1 MTEQTATTPDFSGSS
16 GTPGPTGRRGPAA
29 LRHRGFRQLAGAWVF
44 TNAADSALYLMLAV
58 WVKELT
64 GSDGAA
70 GAVLATLGLP
80 ALIAPFLGQLADR
93 VSRKWLLAVGNLA
106 MALVVLS
113 LVLVGGA
120 EDVWAI
126 YAVTFLYGAMGF
138 LTASAQSGLVRDL
151 LSDDELAG
159 GNGLLTTVDQAFRLV
174 SPLVGTALYVAA
186 GPRAVVVLTAACF
199 TVSAILLTRVEVV
212 ETGRPEASGSGYWA
226 ELVGGVRHLVAT
238 APLGVLTV
246 TMTLGMAATG
256 FVNVAIFPMMEHGLG
271 VAPSMLGVLV
281 SVQGVG
287 AVLGGLTVARVITR
301 WDEIRAIAIGLA
313 VMVAGMA
320 PFAFIGLID
329 LPQPVVVGVGG
340 AGLAL
345 VGLGVPWAI
354 VGFVTLRQRLTPAH
368 LQGRVA
374 AATNIAFNLPQTLA
388 ALAAAALIGLIDYR
402 VLVVLTALC
411 LLVAAALSARVRPI
425 TQAPLGQS

>member
-1 MTEQTATTPDFSGSS
+1 M
-16 GTPGPTGRRGPAA
+16 
-29 LRHRGFRQLAGAWVF
+29 F
-44 TNAADSALYLMLAV
+44 TNIADSALYLMLAV

-70 GAVLATLGLP
+70 GLVLATLGLP
-80 ALIAPFLGQLADR
+80 AVIAPFIGQLADR
-93 VSRKWLLAVGNLA
+93 VSRKWLLAAGNLA

-113 LVLVGGA
+113 LVLVGGV
-120 EDVWAI
+120 EHIWAI

-151 LSDDELAG
+151 LTDDELAG

-186 GPRAVVVLTAACF
+186 GPRAVIILTAACF
-199 TVSAILLTRVEVV
+199 AISAVLLTRVEVT
-212 ETGRPEASGSGYWA
+212 ETGRPEPSSSSYWS
-226 ELVGGVRHLVAT
+226 ELAGGLRHLVAT
-238 APLGVLTV
+238 TPLGVLTV

-287 AVLGGLTVARVITR
+287 AVLGGLTVARLISR
-301 WDEIRAIAIGLA
+301 WDEVRTIAIGLA

-320 PFAFIGLID
+320 PFTFIGFIL
-329 LPQPVVVGVGG
+329 LPQPLVVGAGVT
-340 AGLAL
+340 GLAL
-345 VGLGVPWAI
+345 VGLGVPWAV

-368 LQGRVA
+368 LQGRVTV
-374 AATNIAFNLPQTLA
+374 ATNIAFSLPQTLA
-388 ALAAAALIGLIDYR
+388 ALAAAAVIGVIDYR
-402 VLVVLTALC
+402 VLVVLTALS
-411 LLVAAALSARVRPI
+411 LLAAAALSARVRPTI
-425 TQAPLGQS
+425 QAPLGHS

>member
-1 MTEQTATTPDFSGSS
+1 MRGRSRGCPVIAERSGSAAAASRPLGKLLNSSCARSLVQVLFSVYRGAITPRAEGRTMTEQTATTPDFSGSS

-29 LRHRGFRQLAGAWVF
+29 LRHRGFRQLASAWVF

-70 GAVLATLGLP
+70 CAVLATLGLP

-246 TMTLGMAATG
+246 TKRSD
-256 FVNVAIFPMMEHGLG
+256 EHT
-271 VAPSMLGVLV
+271 S
-281 SVQGVG
+281 
-287 AVLGGLTVARVITR
+287 
-301 WDEIRAIAIGLA
+301 E
-313 VMVAGMA
+313 
-320 PFAFIGLID
+320 
-329 LPQPVVVGVGG
+329 
-340 AGLAL
+340 
-345 VGLGVPWAI
+345 
-354 VGFVTLRQRLTPAH
+354 
-368 LQGRVA
+368 LQSR
-374 AATNIAFNLPQTLA
+374 
-388 ALAAAALIGLIDYR
+388 
-402 VLVVLTALC
+402 
-411 LLVAAALSARVRPI
+411 
-425 TQAPLGQS
+425 GQ